1 VRHLKNSVQSRA
13 RLLAIALL
21 LRAATARAEAEGET
35 AAEAPAYTPPERT
48 EAAEKTKKD
57 ERAQAAAE
65 RKAARSHGAD
75 CQLCYDGASGLELAI
90 PLWLPLV
97 GLKGET
103 GEGDESQQVTF
114 KPHLE
119 FAIVAEFR
127 LRFGPVGVG
136 LTATGASLGT
146 QVIEKGTGEP
156 LGTVALAAY
165 FGRATL
171 DWYIP
176 PIRFADGHRTELLAI
191 WPYAGARYALLSGD
205 GSQSNGTLLFDGQ
218 TSWGEPLVGCDVL
231 LDLRRGWLFKLG
243 GDLGGFGLGTEISM
257 TGTVEARYAV
267 TDWLNFRMGWR
278 LYYARFPLGDNV
290 ATMLLQGPGAGF
302 GIPLF

>member
-1 VRHLKNSVQSRA
+1 MRSSV
-13 RLLAIALL
+13 RLLAITLL
-21 LRAATARAEAEGET
+21 LRAAPAMAEAEGET
-35 AAEAPAYTPPERT
+35 PAEAPAATPPERT
-48 EAAEKTKKD
+48 EAAEKTKKA
-57 ERAQAAAE
+57 ERARAAAE

-90 PLWLPLV
+90 PLWLPVV
-97 GLKGET
+97 GMTGKA

-119 FAIVAEFR
+119 FAIVAELR
-127 LRFGPVGVG
+127 LRLGPVGVG
-136 LTATGASLGT
+136 LSANGASLGT
-146 QVIEKGTGEP
+146 QVVEKGTGEP
-156 LGTVALAAY
+156 LGTVDLSAY

-176 PIRFADGHRTELLAI
+176 PIHFAGGHRTELLAI
-191 WPYAGARYALLSGD
+191 WPYLGARYALLSGH

-218 TSWGEPLVGCDVL
+218 TSWGEPLLGCDVL
-231 LDLRRGWLFKLG
+231 LDLRRGWLFKFG
-243 GDLGGFGLGTEISM
+243 ADLGGFSIGTELSV
-257 TGTVEARYAV
+257 TGIAEARYAV